1 MLVQITADE
10 GTGIE
15 LEVSGRIVKEPRWD
29 SMVICKEEKERA
41 ATISLLTDTN

>member
-10 GTGIE
+10 RTGIE

-29 SMVICKEEKERA
+29 STIICKEEKECA
-41 ATISLLTDTN
+41 ATNTLLTDTN